1 MSHYGETVFLPRKLR
16 NTRQGFTL
24 VELLVVIAIIGILVG
39 LLLPAVQ
46 AAREAARRMSC
57 QNNIRQVGIAMHN
70 FESTYKK
77 LPPAGIQ
84 LGGTLASPNTELS
97 QFQKVGTTGLLGAHY
112 AQSSFLGLI
121 LPYIEQT
128 NVLNAGSAGGYNIKL
143 DWYDPVNRPA
153 SASVIPM
160 YVCPSNPR
168 NPGTIDTTQLGS
180 SDRTLVASNGDWFP
194 ATTDYMAVNRTTQ
207 TAAVWNAVTNN
218 LPVYPGNEA
227 VLGMMASNRFTRF
240 ATVTDGLSN
249 TIMVAEAAGRPSRYE
264 MGKAL
269 EAYAAGTFGTPSTAY
284 INGAWAQPGNVIAVD
299 GASVQ
304 TVSGILRAFNLS
316 ASNVTV
322 GTRCTLN
329 CTNQG
334 EIYAFHSGG
343 ANITAGDASTR
354 FLAATTDLK
363 TLYLMVARSDGEVIS
378 FEP

>member
-1 MSHYGETVFLPRKLR
+1 MTTFSGVKARR
-16 NTRQGFTL
+16 NLAGFTL

-57 QNNIRQVGIAMHN
+57 GNNIRQIGIAMHN

-84 LGGTLASPNTELS
+84 LSGTMTSPNTELA
-97 QFQKVGTTGLLGAHY
+97 QFQKVGTTGLSGSHY
-112 AQSSFLGLI
+112 AQGSFLGLI

-128 NVLNAGSAGGYNIKL
+128 NVLNAGTSGGYNIKL
-143 DWYDPVNRPA
+143 DWYDPVNRA
-153 SASVIPM
+153 SSASQIPI
-160 YVCPSNPR
+160 YTCPSNPR
-168 NPGTIDTTQLGS
+168 NPFTLDTTQLQT
-180 SDRTLVASNGDWFP
+180 SDRSAVASGSDWFP
-194 ATTDYMAVNRTTQ
+194 AVTDYMAVNRTTQ
-207 TAAVWNAVTNN
+207 NQTVWDTVTAANPAF
-218 LPVYPGNEA
+218 PGSDS
-227 VLGMMASNRFTRF
+227 VLGMMASNRFTKF
-240 ATVTDGLSN
+240 ASVTDGLSN

-264 MGKAL
+264 MGKML
-269 EAYAAGTFGTPSTAY
+269 EQYAASPFGNPTGY
-284 INGAWAQPGNVIAVD
+284 INGPWAYPGNVIAVD

-304 TVSGILRAFNLS
+304 LSGTITRAFNLS
-316 ASNVTV
+316 TSNVNT

-343 ANITAGDASTR
+343 ANICAGDSSTR

-363 TLYLMVARSDGEVIS
+363 VLYLMCARADGNVVN